1 MRITEI
7 SVSVGRTTNL
17 GNYET
22 MRNEVTVGGSLG
34 PDEDF
39 DEQAQD
45 LYSLAELELLDM
57 IKKATT
63 KLSRDK

>member
-1 MRITEI
+1 MKIKEI
-7 SVSVGRTTNL
+7 SVSVARTTNL

-22 MRNEVTVGGSLG
+22 MRNEVTLGGTLG
-34 PDEDF
+34 PTEDF

-45 LYSLAELELLDM
+45 LYQLAEIELLDT
-57 IKKATT
+57 ISRATK